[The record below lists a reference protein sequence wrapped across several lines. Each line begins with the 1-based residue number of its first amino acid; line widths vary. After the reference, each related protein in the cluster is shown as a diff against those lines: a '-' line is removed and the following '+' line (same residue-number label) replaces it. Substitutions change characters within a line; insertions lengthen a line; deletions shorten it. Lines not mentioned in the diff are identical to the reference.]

1 MYLTTNKFQAV
12 IGAGP
17 SGLTSIKGCLE
28 EGLEPTCFES
38 SDDIGGL
45 WRFKECVDPGRANI
59 YQSVIINSSKE
70 MMSYSDFPPPADLPN
85 NMHHTQLLIYLRL
98 YAEAF
103 DLLKHI
109 QFQTA
114 VLSVR
119 QRPDFHVSG
128 QWEVETERSGH
139 RETLVFDAVM
149 VCTGHFTQP
158 HLPLSDFPGIEEFEG
173 KYLHSWEYR
182 SAEGLQGKRVVVVG
196 IGNSGGDIAVDASR
210 IAEQV
215 YLSTRRG
222 AWVVSRVGEGGLP
235 GDLVGT
241 SRWDRLM
248 QTLFP
253 SWIASSIEN
262 KVNQI
267 FNHRLYGLQPKH
279 GFFAQIPVVNDDL
292 PGRIISGRVLIKPNI
307 REVRGS
313 SVVFEDGSVVDKVDV
328 VVFATGYNYNY
339 PFLPSGLLANSGLP
353 LCLYRHVFPLGL
365 ARPSLAIVGF
375 VCNLGAI
382 NPLAEMQAR
391 WATRIFK
398 GLLTLPPEKAMLQ
411 DIKRDTSTLQNRFA
425 CLERHPLQ
433 VDHIPYLDSMAKE
446 IGVRPNLLWLLLT
459 EPGLGLRVLLGPCT
473 PYQYRLRGPG
483 QWDGARQAILTQW
496 ERVAQPFKTRIAPQ
510 EENKIRFSFSL
521 KLVLTMS
528 GTAILLTLF
537 SRHSASSVLSHP
549 ADILAKVCT
558 LPETMW
564 GHK

>member
-1 MYLTTNKFQAV
+1 MMRTVAV

-17 SGLTSIKGCLE
+17 SGLTSIKSCLD

-38 SDDIGGL
+38 SEDIGGL
-45 WRFKECVDPGRANI
+45 WRFKERPDPERANI

-98 YAEAF
+98 YANTF

-109 QFQTA
+109 QFQTT

-119 QRPDFHVSG
+119 QRPDFPASG
-128 QWEVETERSGH
+128 QWEVQTERSGQKK
-139 RETLVFDAVM
+139 TWVFDAVM

-158 HLPLSDFPGIEEFEG
+158 HLPLSDFPGIEEFKG

-182 SAEGLQGKRVVVVG
+182 SAEGLEGKKVVVVG

-248 QTLFP
+248 QKLFP
-253 SWIASSIEN
+253 SWIASSLEN

-307 REVRGS
+307 KEVRGS
-313 SVVFEDGSVVDKVDV
+313 SVVFDDGSVVDEVDV

-339 PFLPSGLLANSGLP
+339 PFLPSGLLANSGQP

-365 ARPSLAIVGF
+365 AQPSLAIVGF

-382 NPLAEMQAR
+382 NPVSEMQAR

-411 DIKRDTSTLQNRFA
+411 DVKKDTSTLQNRYA
-425 CLERHPLQ
+425 CLERRPMQ
-433 VDHIPYLDSMAKE
+433 VDHIPYLDSMAQE
-446 IGVRPNLLWLLLT
+446 IGVRPNILWLLLRD
-459 EPGLGLRVLLGPCT
+459 PALGLRVLLGPCT

-483 QWDGARQAILTQW
+483 KWAGARQAILTQW
-496 ERVAQPFKTRIAPQ
+496 ERVAQPFKTRIASQP
-510 EENKIRFSFSL
+510 ERTIGVSFCL
-521 KLVLTMS
+521 KMVLTLS
-528 GTAILLTLF
+528 GVAVLLTF
-537 SRHSASSVLSHP
+537 YTRHSPSSVPLYP
-549 ADILAKVCT
+549 ADILAKIST
-558 LPETMW
+558 LPEKMW
-564 GHK
+564 N

>member
-1 MYLTTNKFQAV
+1 MVRTVAV

-17 SGLTSIKGCLE
+17 SGLTSIKSCLE

-45 WRFKECVDPGRANI
+45 WRFKESLDQGRANI

-70 MMSYSDFPPPADLPN
+70 MMAYSDFPPPAYLPN
-85 NMHHTQLLIYLRL
+85 NMHHTQLLVYLRL

-114 VLSVR
+114 VLSVH
-119 QRPDFHVSG
+119 QRPDFHLSG
-128 QWEVETERSGH
+128 QWEVETERSGQ
-139 RETLVFDAVM
+139 RKTLIFDAVM
-149 VCTGHFTQP
+149 VCTGHFTKP
-158 HLPLSDFPGIEEFEG
+158 HMPLRDFPGIEDFKG

-241 SRWDRLM
+241 SRWHRLM
-248 QTLFP
+248 LTLFP
-253 SWIASSIEN
+253 SWIASSIEH

-267 FNHRLYGLQPKH
+267 FNHRLYGLQPNH

-313 SVVFEDGSVVDKVDV
+313 SVVFEDGSVVEKVDV
-328 VVFATGYNYNY
+328 VIFATGYNYNY
-339 PFLPSGLLANSGLP
+339 PFLPSALLANNGLP

-365 ARPSLAIVGF
+365 AQPSLAIVGF

-398 GLLTLPPEKAMLQ
+398 GLLTLPPEKAMLH
-411 DIKRDTSTLQNRFA
+411 DIKTDTSTLQNRFA

-433 VDHIPYLDSMAKE
+433 VDHIPYLDSMATE

-459 EPGLGLRVLLGPCT
+459 EPAVGLEVLLGPCT

-483 QWDGARQAILTQW
+483 QWGGARQAILSQW

-510 EENKIRFSFSL
+510 PESRIRLSFSM
-521 KLVLTMS
+521 KVMLVMS
-528 GTAILLTLF
+528 GTAILLTLY
-537 SRHSASSVLSHP
+537 SRHSPSSLFSHP
-549 ADILAKVCT
+549 ADILAKICT
-558 LPETMW
+558 LPDTMW